1 MKTSRGS
8 IFILEKADVILKFT
22 IYDFGFTIISIRK
35 ECDFVLFRIEIIV
48 NLKSKIV
55 NRKLKS
61 ELSDSQSRSKFYT
74 VEFVQFA
81 QTFY

>member
-8 IFILEKADVILKFT
+8 IFILEKADAILKFT

-48 NLKSKIV
+48 NLKS
-55 NRKLKS
+55 
-61 ELSDSQSRSKFYT
+61 
-74 VEFVQFA
+74 
-81 QTFY
+81 